1 MVSTDIIAARASGMG
16 LTFAALER
24 KADIANG
31 SIARWKESSPNLETI
46 KKVADV
52 LGCTVDDLMIKDRR

>member
-1 MVSTDIIAARASGMG
+1 MVSTDIIAEKAAALGM
-16 LTFAALER
+16 TFASLER

-46 KKVADV
+46 RKVADV